1 MSELAGN
8 GCEILVPFN
17 ERKPLNEIERSIIKT
32 YRKGI
37 WSKFLKAINDYDLIK
52 PGDKIAVAISEISS
66 GKPPS
71 GGHTL
76 MPIPTMA

>member
-1 MSELAGN
+1 MLRLFTASL
-8 GCEILVPFN
+8 LF
-17 ERKPLNEIERSIIKT
+17 S
-32 YRKGI
+32 
-37 WSKFLKAINDYDLIK
+37 
-52 PGDKIAVAISEISS
+52 KIAVAISEISS